1 VNTTFSAELLLPI
14 DRASAVPLHVQL
26 EREMRRAVR
35 TGRLPADLPLPSTRS
50 LASSLGLSRGVVV
63 ECYEQL
69 IAEGYFTSLRGS
81 GTRVAAIRT
90 ESRPSAV
97 TAPVA
102 AEPRY
107 DFRPGTPD
115 VGSFPRREWFASL
128 RRVYNAAS
136 SRAFRYPE
144 PRGPLVTRTALAT
157 FLGRS
162 RATVGNEDC
171 IVLCNGFAQGIDLMT
186 RLLHS
191 RGVASIAIEE
201 PGYGSLA
208 QRLRNSGI
216 ATHCIPVDERGLVVE
231 RLVRTSAKAAVV
243 TPAHQ
248 YPTGAGMTPD
258 RRAALLAWAAKRD
271 AWVIEDDY
279 DAEFR
284 YDRVPL
290 GALQGLAPD
299 RVVYVGTGS
308 KILSPALRLGWLMA
322 PQAVASE
329 LASLKQFA
337 DGGSPTF
344 DQLALA
350 DFLESG
356 QMDRHLR
363 RMRQLYRRRR
373 DLLTAALSEFL
384 PGLPI
389 GGVAAGLHLMLNLP
403 PGTDEHA
410 LLVAAAEHSIR
421 VFGAAQY
428 RARLRNAPP
437 AIVIGYGCIAEPLI
451 REGVQHLARLIKRN
465 RL

>member
-1 VNTTFSAELLLPI
+1 MNTTFSAELLLPI

-128 RRVYNAAS
+128 RRVYNAAGI
-136 SRAFRYPE
+136 RAFRYPE
-144 PRGPLVTRTALAT
+144 PRGPLVTRTALAS

-216 ATHCIPVDERGLVVE
+216 VTHCIPVDGRGLVVE
-231 RLVRTSAKAAVV
+231 RLAK
-243 TPAHQ
+243 
-248 YPTGAGMTPD
+248 
-258 RRAALLAWAAKRD
+258 
-271 AWVIEDDY
+271 
-279 DAEFR
+279 
-284 YDRVPL
+284 
-290 GALQGLAPD
+290 
-299 RVVYVGTGS
+299 
-308 KILSPALRLGWLMA
+308 
-322 PQAVASE
+322 
-329 LASLKQFA
+329 
-337 DGGSPTF
+337 
-344 DQLALA
+344 
-350 DFLESG
+350 
-356 QMDRHLR
+356 
-363 RMRQLYRRRR
+363 RRRR
-373 DLLTAALSEFL
+373 L
-384 PGLPI
+384 P
-389 GGVAAGLHLMLNLP
+389 
-403 PGTDEHA
+403 
-410 LLVAAAEHSIR
+410 S
-421 VFGAAQY
+421 
-428 RARLRNAPP
+428 
-437 AIVIGYGCIAEPLI
+437 
-451 REGVQHLARLIKRN
+451 
-465 RL
+465 